1 MGLNNGVSK
10 AYSSVSTYLYLEEER
25 KEAIKAILGTGYHQI
40 GMEFFPANPA
50 TPWEV
55 IERPLSKE

>member
-40 GMEFFPANPA
+40 GMEFFSGKSSN
-50 TPWEV
+50 TV
-55 IERPLSKE
+55 GSY